1 MRIQKSLCTVA
12 TLCAMLAVVVLTSC
26 EKAIIPDDEAIGTA
40 DGNLTVSVYQIEQM
54 PFASMTRGSEV
65 LDSET
70 RAAATRAAV
79 TDYCNRLNF
88 AIYEMDGS
96 RVKQVNQTSD
106 KVGFGTASFSLEEG
120 EYQLVVL
127 AHSSNGNPTMT
138 NPLKIQFTN
147 STGYTD
153 TFLYYTTVAVTDEH
167 QTLSVSLERIVSMC
181 RFVMNDAIPAGVSKL
196 EFYYTGGSGTFSA
209 ATGLGNVNSKQKMTF
224 SVEQSGKAERS
235 VTAGDIGTQYDL
247 YTFLHQQD
255 DDITLTVTAYDA
267 TDNVLYE
274 REFDVPMTRRKITRL
289 SGDFFTGDPSA
300 SGDVGVTISINGDW
314 DGQTDV
320 TY

>member
-1 MRIQKSLCTVA
+1 MKKLFISLSAVFTVMMVITFVA
-12 TLCAMLAVVVLTSC
+12 C
-26 EKAIIPDDEAIGTA
+26 EKAIFPDENESTGDR

-54 PFASMTRGSEV
+54 PFASV
-65 LDSET
+65 
-70 RAAATRAAV
+70 TRAAV

-106 KVGFGTASFSLEEG
+106 KAGFGTASFSLEEG

-138 NPLKIQFTN
+138 NPQKIQFSN
-147 STGYTD
+147 SLGYTD
-153 TFLYYTTVAVTDEH
+153 TFLYYTTVTVTEEH
-167 QTLSVSLERIVSMC
+167 QTLPVSLERIVSMC
-181 RFVMNDAIPAGVSKL
+181 RFVINDAIPASVSKL
-196 EFYYTGGSGTFSA
+196 EFYYTGGSGAFSA
-209 ATGLGNVNSKQKMTF
+209 TTGLGNVNSKQKMTF
-224 SVEQSGKAERS
+224 SVT
-235 VTAGDIGTQYDL
+235 VGDTGTEYDL

-255 DDITLTVTAYDA
+255 DDITLKVTAYDA
-267 TDNVLYE
+267 ADNMLYE

>member
-1 MRIQKSLCTVA
+1 MKRIMISLS
-12 TLCAMLAVVVLTSC
+12 AVFALMILGVLFSC
-26 EKAIIPDDEAIGTA
+26 EKAIFDQEEKSSGDA

-54 PFASMTRGSEV
+54 PFASQNGGSE
-65 LDSET
+65 T
-70 RAAATRAAV
+70 HRAGTRAAV

-106 KVGFGTASFSLEEG
+106 KAGFGTASFSLEEG

-138 NPLKIQFTN
+138 NPQKIQFSN
-147 STGYTD
+147 SLGYTD
-153 TFLYYTTVAVTDEH
+153 TFLYYATVTVTEEH

-181 RFVMNDAIPAGVSKL
+181 RFVMNDAIPAGVSRL

-224 SVEQSGKAERS
+224 SV
-235 VTAGDIGTQYDL
+235 TAGDIGTQYDL

-255 DDITLTVTAYDA
+255 DDITLKITAYDGS
-267 TDNVLYE
+267 DNVLYE

>member
-12 TLCAMLAVVVLTSC
+12 TLCAMLAVVVLASC
-26 EKAIIPDDEAIGTA
+26 EKAIIDQEETTGDSN
-40 DGNLTVSVYQIEQM
+40 GNLTVSVYQIEQM
-54 PFASMTRGSEV
+54 PFASQNGGSE
-65 LDSET
+65 T
-70 RAAATRAAV
+70 HRAATRAAV

-106 KVGFGTASFSLEEG
+106 KAGFGTASFSLEEG

-138 NPLKIQFTN
+138 NPQKIQFSN
-147 STGYTD
+147 SLGYTD
-153 TFLYYTTVAVTDEH
+153 TFLYYTTVTVTEEH

-224 SVEQSGKAERS
+224 SVTAGQSGTE
-235 VTAGDIGTQYDL
+235 YDL

-255 DDITLTVTAYDA
+255 DGITLKVTAYDGS
-267 TDNVLYE
+267 DNVLYE

>member
-1 MRIQKSLCTVA
+1 MT
-12 TLCAMLAVVVLTSC
+12 TLCAMLVVVVLASC
-26 EKAIIPDDEAIGTA
+26 EKAIINEESATGDAN
-40 DGNLTVSVYQIEQM
+40 GNLTVSVYQIEQM
-54 PFASMTRGSEV
+54 PFASQNGGSE
-65 LDSET
+65 T
-70 RAAATRAAV
+70 HRAGTRAAV

-106 KVGFGTASFSLEEG
+106 KTGFGTASFSLEEG

-138 NPLKIQFTN
+138 NPQKIQFSN
-147 STGYTD
+147 SLGYTD
-153 TFLYYTTVAVTDEH
+153 TFLYYTTVTVTDEH

-196 EFYYTGGSGTFSA
+196 EFYYTGGSGTFNA
-209 ATGLGNVNSKQKMTF
+209 TTGLGNVNSKQKMTF
-224 SVEQSGKAERS
+224 SVTAGQSGTE
-235 VTAGDIGTQYDL
+235 YDL

-255 DDITLTVTAYDA
+255 DDITLKVTAYDGS
-267 TDNVLYE
+267 DNVLYE

>member
-1 MRIQKSLCTVA
+1 MRKILISLCAVA
-12 TLCAMLAVVVLTSC
+12 ALLLVFAVFSC
-26 EKAIIPDDEAIGTA
+26 EKAIILEEGISGDA
-40 DGNLTVSVYQIEQM
+40 DANLTVSVYQIEQM
-54 PFASMTRGSEV
+54 PFASQNGGSE
-65 LDSET
+65 T
-70 RAAATRAAV
+70 HRAGTRAAV

-106 KVGFGTASFSLEEG
+106 KTGFGTASFSLEEG

-138 NPLKIQFTN
+138 NPQKIQFSN

-153 TFLYYTTVAVTDEH
+153 TFLYYTTVTVTEEH

-181 RFVMNDAIPAGVSKL
+181 RFVMNDSIPAGVNKL
-196 EFYYTGGSGTFSA
+196 EFYYTGGSGAFNAT
-209 ATGLGNVNSKQKMTF
+209 TGLGNVNSKQKMTF
-224 SVEQSGKAERS
+224 SVTAGQSG
-235 VTAGDIGTQYDL
+235 TMYDL

-255 DDITLTVTAYDA
+255 DDITLTVTAYDSA
-267 TDNVLYE
+267 DNVLYE

-289 SGDFFTGDPSA
+289 SGDFFTGEPGS
-300 SGDVGVTISINGDW
+300 SGDVGVTISINGNW

-320 TY
+320 TD

>member
-12 TLCAMLAVVVLTSC
+12 TLCAMLAVVVLASC
-26 EKAIIPDDEAIGTA
+26 EKALFDQEETSGDSSGDPN
-40 DGNLTVSVYQIEQM
+40 GNLTVSVYQIEQM
-54 PFASMTRGSEV
+54 PFASQDGGP
-65 LDSET
+65 ET
-70 RAAATRAAV
+70 HRAGTRAAV

-106 KVGFGTASFSLEEG
+106 NAGFGTASFSLEEG

-138 NPLKIQFTN
+138 NPQKIQFSN

-153 TFLYYTTVAVTDEH
+153 TFLYYTTVTVTEEH

-181 RFVMNDAIPAGVSKL
+181 RFVMNDAIPAGVNKL
-196 EFYYTGGSGTFSA
+196 EFYYTGGSGAFSA
-209 ATGLGNVNSKQKMTF
+209 TTGLGNVNSKQKMTF
-224 SVEQSGKAERS
+224 SVTAGQSG
-235 VTAGDIGTQYDL
+235 TMYDL

-255 DDITLTVTAYDA
+255 DDITLTVTAYDSA
-267 TDNVLYE
+267 DNVLYE

>member
-12 TLCAMLAVVVLTSC
+12 TLCAMLVVVMLASC
-26 EKAIIPDDEAIGTA
+26 EKAIINEESATGDAN
-40 DGNLTVSVYQIEQM
+40 GNLTVSVYQIEQM
-54 PFASMTRGSEV
+54 PFASQNGGSE
-65 LDSET
+65 T
-70 RAAATRAAV
+70 HRAGTRAAV

-106 KVGFGTASFSLEEG
+106 KTGFGTASFSLEEG

-138 NPLKIQFTN
+138 NPQKIQFSN
-147 STGYTD
+147 SLGYTD
-153 TFLYYTTVAVTDEH
+153 TFLYYTTVTVTEEH

-181 RFVMNDAIPAGVSKL
+181 RFVMNDSIPAGVNKL
-196 EFYYTGGSGTFSA
+196 EFYYTGGSGAFSA
-209 ATGLGNVNSKQKMTF
+209 TTGLGNVNSKQKMTF
-224 SVEQSGKAERS
+224 SVTAGQSG
-235 VTAGDIGTQYDL
+235 TMYDL

-255 DDITLTVTAYDA
+255 DDITLTVTAYDSA
-267 TDNVLYE
+267 DNVLYE

-289 SGDFFTGDPSA
+289 SGDFFTGEPGS

>member
-12 TLCAMLAVVVLTSC
+12 TQCAMLAVVVLASC
-26 EKAIIPDDEAIGTA
+26 EKALFDQEETSGDSSGDPN
-40 DGNLTVSVYQIEQM
+40 GNLTVSVYQIEQM
-54 PFASMTRGSEV
+54 PFTSM
-65 LDSET
+65 
-70 RAAATRAAV
+70 TRAAV

-106 KVGFGTASFSLEEG
+106 NAGFGTASFSLEEG

-138 NPLKIQFTN
+138 NPQKIQFSN

-153 TFLYYTTVAVTDEH
+153 TFLYYTTVTVTEEH

-181 RFVMNDAIPAGVSKL
+181 RFVMNDAIPAGVNKL
-196 EFYYTGGSGTFSA
+196 EFYYTGGSGAFSA
-209 ATGLGNVNSKQKMTF
+209 TTGLGNVNSKQKMTF
-224 SVEQSGKAERS
+224 SVTAGQSG
-235 VTAGDIGTQYDL
+235 TMYDL

-255 DDITLTVTAYDA
+255 DDITLTVTAYDSA
-267 TDNVLYE
+267 DNVLYE

-289 SGDFFTGDPSA
+289 SGDFFTGEPGS

>member
-1 MRIQKSLCTVA
+1 MTTIQKSLCTVA
-12 TLCAMLAVVVLTSC
+12 TLCAMLAVVVLASC
-26 EKAIIPDDEAIGTA
+26 EKAIFDQEETTGDSN
-40 DGNLTVSVYQIEQM
+40 GNLTVSVYQIEQM
-54 PFASMTRGSEV
+54 PFASQDGGP
-65 LDSET
+65 ET
-70 RAAATRAAV
+70 HRAGTRAAV

-106 KVGFGTASFSLEEG
+106 KTGFGTASFSLEEG

-138 NPLKIQFTN
+138 NPQKIQFSN
-147 STGYTD
+147 SLGYTD
-153 TFLYYTTVAVTDEH
+153 TFLYYTTVTVTEEH

-196 EFYYTGGSGTFSA
+196 EFYYTGGSGTFNA

-224 SVEQSGKAERS
+224 SV
-235 VTAGDIGTQYDL
+235 TAGESGTEYDL

-255 DDITLTVTAYDA
+255 DDITLTVTAYDSA
-267 TDNVLYE
+267 DNVLYE

>member
-1 MRIQKSLCTVA
+1 MTTIQKSLCTVA
-12 TLCAMLAVVVLTSC
+12 TLCAMLAVVVLASC
-26 EKAIIPDDEAIGTA
+26 EKAIINEESATGDAN
-40 DGNLTVSVYQIEQM
+40 GNLTVSVYQIEQM
-54 PFASMTRGSEV
+54 PFASV
-65 LDSET
+65 
-70 RAAATRAAV
+70 TRAAV

-106 KVGFGTASFSLEEG
+106 KTGFGTASFSLEEG

-138 NPLKIQFTN
+138 NPQKIQFSN
-147 STGYTD
+147 SLGYTD
-153 TFLYYTTVAVTDEH
+153 TFLYYTTVTVTEEH
-167 QTLSVSLERIVSMC
+167 QTLPVSLERIVSMC
-181 RFVMNDAIPAGVSKL
+181 RFVMNDAIPAGVTKL
-196 EFYYTGGSGTFSA
+196 EFYYTGGSGAFNA

-224 SVEQSGKAERS
+224 SVTAGQSGTE
-235 VTAGDIGTQYDL
+235 YDL

-255 DDITLTVTAYDA
+255 DDITLKVTAYDA

>member
-1 MRIQKSLCTVA
+1 MKKIQKSLCTVA
-12 TLCAMLAVVVLTSC
+12 TLCAMLAIVVLASC
-26 EKAIIPDDEAIGTA
+26 EKVIFDQEEKSTGDA

-54 PFASMTRGSEV
+54 PFASQNGGSE
-65 LDSET
+65 T
-70 RAAATRAAV
+70 HRAGTRAAV

-88 AIYEMDGS
+88 AVYEMDGS

-106 KVGFGTASFSLEEG
+106 KTGFGTASFSLEEG

-138 NPLKIQFTN
+138 NPQKIQFSN

-153 TFLYYTTVAVTDEH
+153 TFLYYTTVTVTEEH

-181 RFVMNDAIPAGVSKL
+181 RFVMNDSIPAGVNKL
-196 EFYYTGGSGTFSA
+196 EFYYTGGSGAFNAT
-209 ATGLGNVNSKQKMTF
+209 TGLGNVNSKQKMTF
-224 SVEQSGKAERS
+224 SV
-235 VTAGDIGTQYDL
+235 TAGQSGTQYDL

-255 DDITLTVTAYDA
+255 DDITLKVTAYDGS
-267 TDNVLYE
+267 DNVLYE

-289 SGDFFTGDPSA
+289 SGDFFTGEPGS
-300 SGDVGVTISINGDW
+300 SGDVGVVISINGDW
-314 DGQTDV
+314 GGQTDV

>member
-1 MRIQKSLCTVA
+1 MTTIQKSLCTVA
-12 TLCAMLAVVVLTSC
+12 TLCAMLAVVVLASC
-26 EKAIIPDDEAIGTA
+26 EKALFDQEETSGTA

-54 PFASMTRGSEV
+54 PFASQDGGP
-65 LDSET
+65 ET
-70 RAAATRAAV
+70 HRAGTRAAV

-106 KVGFGTASFSLEEG
+106 KTGFGTASFSLEEG

-138 NPLKIQFTN
+138 NPQKIQFSN
-147 STGYTD
+147 SLGYTD
-153 TFLYYTTVAVTDEH
+153 TFLYYTTVTVTEEH

-196 EFYYTGGSGTFSA
+196 EFYYTGGSGTFNA
-209 ATGLGNVNSKQKMTF
+209 TTGLGNVNSKQKMTF
-224 SVEQSGKAERS
+224 SVTAGQSGTE
-235 VTAGDIGTQYDL
+235 YDL

-255 DDITLTVTAYDA
+255 DDITLKVTAYDA

-289 SGDFFTGDPSA
+289 SGDFFTGEPGS

>member
-1 MRIQKSLCTVA
+1 MATIQKSLCTVA
-12 TLCAMLAVVVLTSC
+12 TLCAMLAVVVLASC
-26 EKAIIPDDEAIGTA
+26 EKAIFDQEETTGDSN
-40 DGNLTVSVYQIEQM
+40 GNLTVSVYQIEQM
-54 PFASMTRGSEV
+54 PFASQDGGP
-65 LDSET
+65 ET
-70 RAAATRAAV
+70 HRAGTRAAV

-106 KVGFGTASFSLEEG
+106 MADFGHASFQLEEG
-120 EYQLVVL
+120 TYQLVVL

-138 NPLKIQFTN
+138 NPQKIQFSN

-153 TFLYYTTVAVTDEH
+153 TFLYYTAVTVTEEH

-181 RFVMNDAIPAGVSKL
+181 RFVMNDSIPAGVNKL
-196 EFYYTGGSGTFSA
+196 EFYYTGGSGTFNA

-224 SVEQSGKAERS
+224 SV
-235 VTAGDIGTQYDL
+235 TAGESGTEYDL

-255 DDITLTVTAYDA
+255 DDITLTVTAYDSA
-267 TDNVLYE
+267 DNVLYE

-289 SGDFFTGDPSA
+289 SGDFFTGEPGS

>member
-1 MRIQKSLCTVA
+1 MKKLFISLSAVFTVMMVITFVA
-12 TLCAMLAVVVLTSC
+12 C
-26 EKAIIPDDEAIGTA
+26 EKAIFPDENESTGDR

-54 PFASMTRGSEV
+54 PFASV
-65 LDSET
+65 
-70 RAAATRAAV
+70 TRAAV

-106 KVGFGTASFSLEEG
+106 KAGFGTASFSLEEG

-138 NPLKIQFTN
+138 NPQKIQFSN
-147 STGYTD
+147 SLGYTD
-153 TFLYYTTVAVTDEH
+153 TFLYYTTVTVTDEH
-167 QTLSVSLERIVSMC
+167 QTLPVSLERIVSMC
-181 RFVMNDAIPAGVSKL
+181 RFVINDAIPASVSKL
-196 EFYYTGGSGTFSA
+196 EFYYTGGSGAFSA
-209 ATGLGNVNSKQKMTF
+209 TTGLGNVNSKQKMTF
-224 SVEQSGKAERS
+224 SVT
-235 VTAGDIGTQYDL
+235 VGDTGTEYDL

-255 DDITLTVTAYDA
+255 DDITLKVTAYDA
-267 TDNVLYE
+267 ADNMLYE

>member
-1 MRIQKSLCTVA
+1 MKKLIVSLGAVFTV
-12 TLCAMLAVVVLTSC
+12 MMVFAVVAC
-26 EKAIIPDDEAIGTA
+26 EKAILTEETVIGDA
-40 DGNLTVSVYQIEQM
+40 DGNLTVSVYQIEKM
-54 PFASMTRGSEV
+54 DFASMTRSSEAQGSETR
-65 LDSET
+65 ET
-70 RAAATRAAV
+70 RAAMTRAAV

-106 KVGFGTASFSLEEG
+106 KAGFGTCSFSLEEG

-138 NPLKIQFTN
+138 NPQKIQFSN

-153 TFLYYTTVAVTDEH
+153 TFLYYTTVTVTEEH
-167 QTLSVSLERIVSMC
+167 QTLPVSLERIVSMC
-181 RFVMNDAIPAGVSKL
+181 RFVVNDAIPASVSKL
-196 EFYYTGGSGTFSA
+196 EFYYTGGSGAFNA

-224 SVEQSGKAERS
+224 SV
-235 VTAGDIGTQYDL
+235 TAGESGTEYDL

-255 DDITLTVTAYDA
+255 DDITLKVTAYDGS
-267 TDNVLYE
+267 DNVLYE

>member
-1 MRIQKSLCTVA
+1 MTTIQKSLCTVA
-12 TLCAMLAVVVLTSC
+12 TLCAMLAVVVLASC
-26 EKAIIPDDEAIGTA
+26 EKAIINEESATGDAN
-40 DGNLTVSVYQIEQM
+40 GNLTVSVYQIEQM
-54 PFASMTRGSEV
+54 PFASV
-65 LDSET
+65 
-70 RAAATRAAV
+70 TRAAV

-106 KVGFGTASFSLEEG
+106 KTGFGTASFSLEEG

-138 NPLKIQFTN
+138 NPQKIQFSN
-147 STGYTD
+147 SLGYTD
-153 TFLYYTTVAVTDEH
+153 TFLYYTTVTVTEEH

-196 EFYYTGGSGTFSA
+196 EFYYTGGSGTFNA
-209 ATGLGNVNSKQKMTF
+209 TTGLGNVNSKQKMTF
-224 SVEQSGKAERS
+224 SVTAGQSGTE
-235 VTAGDIGTQYDL
+235 YDL

-255 DDITLTVTAYDA
+255 DDITLKVTAYDA

>member
-12 TLCAMLAVVVLTSC
+12 TLCAMLAVVVLVSC
-26 EKAIIPDDEAIGTA
+26 EKAIFPDEVESGDPN
-40 DGNLTVSVYQIEQM
+40 GNLTVSVYQIEQM
-54 PFASMTRGSEV
+54 PFASQNGGSE
-65 LDSET
+65 T
-70 RAAATRAAV
+70 HRAGTRAAV

-106 KVGFGTASFSLEEG
+106 KAGFGTASFSLEEG

-138 NPLKIQFTN
+138 NPQKIQFSN
-147 STGYTD
+147 SLGYTD
-153 TFLYYTTVAVTDEH
+153 TFLYYTTVTVTEEH

-196 EFYYTGGSGTFSA
+196 EFYYTGGSGTFNA

-224 SVEQSGKAERS
+224 SVTAGQSG
-235 VTAGDIGTQYDL
+235 TMYDL

-255 DDITLTVTAYDA
+255 DDITLTVTAYDSA
-267 TDNVLYE
+267 DNVLYE

-289 SGDFFTGDPSA
+289 SGDFFTGDPGS

>member
-1 MRIQKSLCTVA
+1 MT
-12 TLCAMLAVVVLTSC
+12 TLCAMLVVVVLASC
-26 EKAIIPDDEAIGTA
+26 EKAIINEESATGDAN
-40 DGNLTVSVYQIEQM
+40 GNLTVSVYQIEQM
-54 PFASMTRGSEV
+54 PFASQDGGP
-65 LDSET
+65 ET
-70 RAAATRAAV
+70 HRAGTRAAV

-106 KVGFGTASFSLEEG
+106 KTGFGTASFSLEEG

-138 NPLKIQFTN
+138 NPQKIQFSN
-147 STGYTD
+147 SLGYTD
-153 TFLYYTTVAVTDEH
+153 TFLYYTMVTVTEEH
-167 QTLSVSLERIVSMC
+167 QTLPVSLERIVSMC

-196 EFYYTGGSGTFSA
+196 EFYYTGGSGTFNA
-209 ATGLGNVNSKQKMTF
+209 TTGLGNVNSKQKMTF
-224 SVEQSGKAERS
+224 SVTAGQSGTE
-235 VTAGDIGTQYDL
+235 YDL

-255 DDITLTVTAYDA
+255 DDITLKVTAYDGS
-267 TDNVLYE
+267 DNVLYE

>member
-1 MRIQKSLCTVA
+1 MRIQKSLYTV
-12 TLCAMLAVVVLTSC
+12 TKLCAVLAVVLLASC
-26 EKAIIPDDEAIGTA
+26 EKAIFDQEETSGDA

-54 PFASMTRGSEV
+54 PFTSTTRGSE
-65 LDSET
+65 T
-70 RAAATRAAV
+70 HRAGTRAAV

-88 AIYEMDGS
+88 AIYDMDGS

-106 KVGFGTASFSLEEG
+106 KAGFGTASFSLEEG

-138 NPLKIQFTN
+138 NPQKIQFSN

-153 TFLYYTTVAVTDEH
+153 TFLYYTTVTVTEEH

-209 ATGLGNVNSKQKMTF
+209 TTGLGNVNSKQKMTF
-224 SVEQSGKAERS
+224 SV
-235 VTAGDIGTQYDL
+235 TAGESGTEYDL
-247 YTFLHQQD
+247 YTFLHQQN
-255 DDITLTVTAYDA
+255 DDITLKVTAYDGS
-267 TDNVLYE
+267 DNVLYE

>member
-1 MRIQKSLCTVA
+1 MRIQKSLCTV
-12 TLCAMLAVVVLTSC
+12 TTQCAMLAVVVLASC
-26 EKAIIPDDEAIGTA
+26 EKALFDQEETSGDSSGDPN
-40 DGNLTVSVYQIEQM
+40 GNLTVSVYQIEQM
-54 PFASMTRGSEV
+54 PFASQNGGSE
-65 LDSET
+65 T
-70 RAAATRAAV
+70 HRAGTRAAV

-88 AIYEMDGS
+88 AIYEMGGS

-106 KVGFGTASFSLEEG
+106 KAGFGTASFSLEEG

-138 NPLKIQFTN
+138 NPQKIQFSN

-153 TFLYYTTVAVTDEH
+153 TFLYYTTVTVTEEH

-196 EFYYTGGSGTFSA
+196 EFYYTGGSGAFNAT
-209 ATGLGNVNSKQKMTF
+209 TGLGNVNSKQKMTF
-224 SVEQSGKAERS
+224 SVTAGQSGTE
-235 VTAGDIGTQYDL
+235 YDL

-289 SGDFFTGDPSA
+289 SGDFFTGEPGS

>member
-1 MRIQKSLCTVA
+1 MTTIQKSLCTVA
-12 TLCAMLAVVVLTSC
+12 TLCAMLAVVVLASC
-26 EKAIIPDDEAIGTA
+26 EKAIIDQEETSGDV

-54 PFASMTRGSEV
+54 PFASV
-65 LDSET
+65 
-70 RAAATRAAV
+70 TRAAV

-88 AIYEMDGS
+88 AIYEMDGT

-106 KVGFGTASFSLEEG
+106 KAGFGTASFSLEEG

-138 NPLKIQFTN
+138 NPQKIQFSN
-147 STGYTD
+147 SLGYTD
-153 TFLYYTTVAVTDEH
+153 TFLYYTTV
-167 QTLSVSLERIVSMC
+167 
-181 RFVMNDAIPAGVSKL
+181 
-196 EFYYTGGSGTFSA
+196 
-209 ATGLGNVNSKQKMTF
+209 
-224 SVEQSGKAERS
+224 
-235 VTAGDIGTQYDL
+235 
-247 YTFLHQQD
+247 
-255 DDITLTVTAYDA
+255 TVTAYDSA
-267 TDNVLYE
+267 DNVLYE

-289 SGDFFTGDPSA
+289 SGDFFTGEPGS

>member
-1 MRIQKSLCTVA
+1 MQKIQKSLCTVLS
-12 TLCAMLAVVVLTSC
+12 LCLMLAVVALASC
-26 EKAIIPDDEAIGTA
+26 EKAIFSEEENSSPS
-40 DGNLTVSVYQIEQM
+40 GNLTVSVYQIEQM
-54 PFASMTRGSEV
+54 PFESLTRGTET
-65 LDSET
+65 LDAET
-70 RAAATRAAV
+70 HAGVTRSGVTRAAV

-88 AIYEMDGS
+88 AVYEMDGS

-106 KVGFGTASFSLEEG
+106 KTGFGTASFSLEDG

-138 NPLKIQFTN
+138 NPQKIQFSN
-147 STGYTD
+147 SLGYSD
-153 TFLYYTTVAVTDEH
+153 TFLYYTTVTVTEEH
-167 QTLSVSLERIVSMC
+167 QTLNVSLERIVSLC
-181 RFVMNDAIPAGVSKL
+181 RFVINDAIPAGVSKL

-224 SVEQSGKAERS
+224 SVTAGQSGTE
-235 VTAGDIGTQYDL
+235 YDL

-267 TDNVLYE
+267 ADNVLYE

-289 SGDFFTGDPSA
+289 SGDFFTGEPGS
-300 SGDVGVTISINGDW
+300 SGDVGVVISINGDW

>member
-1 MRIQKSLCTVA
+1 MRKNMFSFG
-12 TLCAMLAVVVLTSC
+12 AVFALMILGVLFSC
-26 EKAIIPDDEAIGTA
+26 EKAIFDQEVTTGDA

-54 PFASMTRGSEV
+54 PFASM
-65 LDSET
+65 
-70 RAAATRAAV
+70 TRAAV

-106 KVGFGTASFSLEEG
+106 KTGFGTASFSLEEG
-120 EYQLVVL
+120 TYQLVVL

-138 NPLKIQFTN
+138 NPQKIQFSN
-147 STGYTD
+147 SLGYTD
-153 TFLYYTTVAVTDEH
+153 TFLYYTTVTVTEEH
-167 QTLSVSLERIVSMC
+167 QTLSVSLERIVSKC

-196 EFYYTGGSGTFSA
+196 EFYYTGGSGAFNAT
-209 ATGLGNVNSKQKMTF
+209 TGLGNVNSKQKMTF
-224 SVEQSGKAERS
+224 SV
-235 VTAGDIGTQYDL
+235 TAGDTGTEYDL

-255 DDITLTVTAYDA
+255 DDITLKVTAYDGS
-267 TDNVLYE
+267 DNVLYE

>member
-1 MRIQKSLCTVA
+1 MRIQKSLYTV
-12 TLCAMLAVVVLTSC
+12 TKLCAMLAVVLLASC
-26 EKAIIPDDEAIGTA
+26 EKAIFDQEETSGDA

-54 PFASMTRGSEV
+54 PFASMTRGSE
-65 LDSET
+65 T
-70 RAAATRAAV
+70 HRAGTRAAV

-96 RVKQVNQTSD
+96 RVKLVNQTSD
-106 KVGFGTASFSLEEG
+106 KAGFGTASFSLEEG

-138 NPLKIQFTN
+138 NPAKIQFTN

-153 TFLYYTTVAVTDEH
+153 TFLYYTTVTVTEEH
-167 QTLSVSLERIVSMC
+167 QTLSVALERIVSMC

-224 SVEQSGKAERS
+224 SV
-235 VTAGDIGTQYDL
+235 TAGDIGTEYDL

-255 DDITLTVTAYDA
+255 DDITLTVTAYDGS
-267 TDNVLYE
+267 DNVLYE
-274 REFDVPMTRRKITRL
+274 REFDVPMTRWKITRL
-289 SGDFFTGDPSA
+289 SGDFFTDDPSA

>member
-1 MRIQKSLCTVA
+1 MRIQKSLCTVV
-12 TLCAMLAVVVLTSC
+12 TLCAMLAVVLLASC
-26 EKAIIPDDEAIGTA
+26 EKAIFDQDENEATGDA
-40 DGNLTVSVYQIEQM
+40 NGNLRVSVYQIEQM
-54 PFASMTRGSEV
+54 PFASMTRS
-65 LDSET
+65 
-70 RAAATRAAV
+70 AV

-106 KVGFGTASFSLEEG
+106 KAGFGTASFLLEEG
-120 EYQLVVL
+120 EYQLVVV
-127 AHSSNGNPTMT
+127 AHSSKGNPTMT
-138 NPLKIQFTN
+138 NPQKIQFSN
-147 STGYTD
+147 SLGYTD
-153 TFLYYTTVAVTDEH
+153 TFLYYTTVTVTEEH
-167 QTLSVSLERIVSMC
+167 QTLPVSLERIVSMC

-209 ATGLGNVNSKQKMTF
+209 TTGLGNVASKQKMTF
-224 SVEQSGKAERS
+224 SV
-235 VTAGDIGTQYDL
+235 TAGQSGTQYDL

-255 DDITLTVTAYDA
+255 DDITLKVTAYDGS
-267 TDNVLYE
+267 DNVLYE

>member
-1 MRIQKSLCTVA
+1 MKRIMISLS
-12 TLCAMLAVVVLTSC
+12 AVFALMILGVLFSC
-26 EKAIIPDDEAIGTA
+26 EKAIFDQEEKSSGDA

-54 PFASMTRGSEV
+54 PFASQNGGSE
-65 LDSET
+65 T
-70 RAAATRAAV
+70 HRAGTRAAV

-106 KVGFGTASFSLEEG
+106 KAGFGTASFSLEEG

-138 NPLKIQFTN
+138 NPQKIQFSN
-147 STGYTD
+147 SLGYTD
-153 TFLYYTTVAVTDEH
+153 TFLYYTTVTVTDEH
-167 QTLSVSLERIVSMC
+167 QTLNVSLERIVSMC
-181 RFVMNDAIPAGVSKL
+181 RFVINDAIPSGVSKL

-209 ATGLGNVNSKQKMTF
+209 TTGLGNVNSKQKMTF
-224 SVEQSGKAERS
+224 S

-255 DDITLTVTAYDA
+255 DEITLKVTAYDSA
-267 TDNVLYE
+267 DNVLYE

-289 SGDFFTGDPSA
+289 SGDFFTGEPGS
-300 SGDVGVTISINGDW
+300 SGDVGVVISINGDW

>member
-12 TLCAMLAVVVLTSC
+12 TLCAMLAVVVLASC
-26 EKAIIPDDEAIGTA
+26 EKALFDQEEKSTGDA

-54 PFASMTRGSEV
+54 PFASQDGGP
-65 LDSET
+65 ET
-70 RAAATRAAV
+70 HRAGTRAAV

-106 KVGFGTASFSLEEG
+106 KAGFGTASFSLEEG

-138 NPLKIQFTN
+138 NPQKIQFSN

-153 TFLYYTTVAVTDEH
+153 TFLYYTTVTVTEEH

-181 RFVMNDAIPAGVSKL
+181 RFVMNDSIPAGVNKL
-196 EFYYTGGSGTFSA
+196 EFYYTGGSGAFNAT
-209 ATGLGNVNSKQKMTF
+209 TGLGNVNSKQKMTF
-224 SVEQSGKAERS
+224 SVTAGQSG
-235 VTAGDIGTQYDL
+235 TMYDL

-255 DDITLTVTAYDA
+255 DDITLTVTAYDSA
-267 TDNVLYE
+267 DNVLYE

-289 SGDFFTGDPSA
+289 SGDFFTGEPGS

>member
-12 TLCAMLAVVVLTSC
+12 TLCAMLAVVVLASC
-26 EKAIIPDDEAIGTA
+26 EKAIFDQEETTGDSN
-40 DGNLTVSVYQIEQM
+40 GNLTVSVYQIEQM
-54 PFASMTRGSEV
+54 PFASQDGGP
-65 LDSET
+65 ET
-70 RAAATRAAV
+70 HRAGTRAAV

-106 KVGFGTASFSLEEG
+106 KAGFGTASFSLEEG

-138 NPLKIQFTN
+138 NPQKIQFSN
-147 STGYTD
+147 SLGYTD
-153 TFLYYTTVAVTDEH
+153 TFLYYTTVTVTEEH

-181 RFVMNDAIPAGVSKL
+181 RFVMNDAIPAGVNKL
-196 EFYYTGGSGTFSA
+196 EFYYTGGSGAFNAT
-209 ATGLGNVNSKQKMTF
+209 TGLGNVNSKQKMTF
-224 SVEQSGKAERS
+224 SVTAGQSG
-235 VTAGDIGTQYDL
+235 TMYDL

-255 DDITLTVTAYDA
+255 DDITLTVTAYDSA
-267 TDNVLYE
+267 DNVLYE

-289 SGDFFTGDPSA
+289 SGDFFTGEPGS

>member
-12 TLCAMLAVVVLTSC
+12 TLCAMLAVVVLASC
-26 EKAIIPDDEAIGTA
+26 EKALFDQEETSGDSSGDPN
-40 DGNLTVSVYQIEQM
+40 GNLTVSVYQIEQM
-54 PFASMTRGSEV
+54 PFASQNGGSE
-65 LDSET
+65 T
-70 RAAATRAAV
+70 HRAGTRAAV

-106 KVGFGTASFSLEEG
+106 KTGFGTASFSLEEG

-138 NPLKIQFTN
+138 NPQKIQFSN

-153 TFLYYTTVAVTDEH
+153 TFLYYTTVTVTEEH

-181 RFVMNDAIPAGVSKL
+181 RFVMNDSIPAGVNKL
-196 EFYYTGGSGTFSA
+196 EFYYTGGSGTFNA

-224 SVEQSGKAERS
+224 S

-255 DDITLTVTAYDA
+255 DDITLTVTAYDSA
-267 TDNVLYE
+267 DNVLYE

-289 SGDFFTGDPSA
+289 SGDFFTGEPGS

>member
-1 MRIQKSLCTVA
+1 MATIQKSLCTVT
-12 TLCAMLAVVVLTSC
+12 TLCAMLVVVVLASC
-26 EKAIIPDDEAIGTA
+26 EKAIINEESATGDAN
-40 DGNLTVSVYQIEQM
+40 GNLTVSVYQIEQM
-54 PFASMTRGSEV
+54 PFASQDGGP
-65 LDSET
+65 ET
-70 RAAATRAAV
+70 HRAGTRAAV

-106 KVGFGTASFSLEEG
+106 KTGFGTASFSLEEG

-138 NPLKIQFTN
+138 NPQKIQFSN
-147 STGYTD
+147 SLGYTD
-153 TFLYYTTVAVTDEH
+153 TFLYYTMVTVTEEH
-167 QTLSVSLERIVSMC
+167 QTLPVSLERIVSMC

-196 EFYYTGGSGTFSA
+196 EFYYTGGSGTFNA
-209 ATGLGNVNSKQKMTF
+209 TTGLGNVNSKQKMTF
-224 SVEQSGKAERS
+224 SVTAGQSGTE
-235 VTAGDIGTQYDL
+235 YDL

-255 DDITLTVTAYDA
+255 DDITLKVTAYDGS
-267 TDNVLYE
+267 DNVLYE

>member
-1 MRIQKSLCTVA
+1 MRKIMIPLCIVA
-12 TLCAMLAVVVLTSC
+12 TLCAMLAVVVLASC
-26 EKAIIPDDEAIGTA
+26 EKALFDQEETSGDSSGDPN
-40 DGNLTVSVYQIEQM
+40 GNLTVSVYQIEQM
-54 PFASMTRGSEV
+54 PFTSM
-65 LDSET
+65 
-70 RAAATRAAV
+70 TRAAV

-106 KVGFGTASFSLEEG
+106 NAGFGTASFSLEEG

-138 NPLKIQFTN
+138 NPQKIQFSN

-153 TFLYYTTVAVTDEH
+153 TFLYYTTVTVTEEH

-181 RFVMNDAIPAGVSKL
+181 RFVMNDAIPAGVNKL
-196 EFYYTGGSGTFSA
+196 EFYYTGGSGAFSA
-209 ATGLGNVNSKQKMTF
+209 TTGLGNVNSKQKMTF
-224 SVEQSGKAERS
+224 SVTAGQSG
-235 VTAGDIGTQYDL
+235 TMYDL

-255 DDITLTVTAYDA
+255 DDITLTVTAYDSA
-267 TDNVLYE
+267 DNVLYE

-289 SGDFFTGDPSA
+289 SGDFFTGEPGS

>member
-1 MRIQKSLCTVA
+1 MRKILISLCAVA
-12 TLCAMLAVVVLTSC
+12 ALLLVFAVFSC
-26 EKAIIPDDEAIGTA
+26 EKAIILEEGISGDA
-40 DGNLTVSVYQIEQM
+40 DANLTVSVYQIEQM
-54 PFASMTRGSEV
+54 PFASQNGGSE
-65 LDSET
+65 T
-70 RAAATRAAV
+70 HRAGTRAAV

-120 EYQLVVL
+120 TYQLVVL

-138 NPLKIQFTN
+138 NPQKIQFSN
-147 STGYTD
+147 SLGYTD
-153 TFLYYTTVAVTDEH
+153 TFLYYATVTVTEEH

-196 EFYYTGGSGTFSA
+196 EFYYTGGSGTFNA
-209 ATGLGNVNSKQKMTF
+209 TTGLGNVNSKQKMTF

-235 VTAGDIGTQYDL
+235 VTAGQSGTQYDL

-255 DDITLTVTAYDA
+255 DDITLKVTAYDA
-267 TDNVLYE
+267 TDIVLYE

-289 SGDFFTGDPSA
+289 SGDFFTGEPGT
-300 SGDVGVTISINGDW
+300 SGDVGVVISINGDW